1 TFVIA
6 EAGVNHNGDPAL
18 AHRLVDA
25 AAEAGADAV
34 KFQTFDPDALASP
47 SAPTAD
53 YQRDAGSEGSQQE
66 MLRAL
71 ALPADAWPELQRHA
85 VEPGL
90 VFLSTP
96 FDEVSAALLAALDFP
111 DFKLASG
118 DLTNLPFIA
127 RLAPYGRPLL

>member
-1 TFVIA
+1 MGDAAHLAPDAPLPWAPEFGPGRCFVIA

-53 YQRDAGSEGSQQE
+53 YQRDAGSDGSQQE

-85 VEPGL
+85 V
-90 VFLSTP
+90 
-96 FDEVSAALLAALDFP
+96 
-111 DFKLASG
+111 
-118 DLTNLPFIA
+118 
-127 RLAPYGRPLL
+127 